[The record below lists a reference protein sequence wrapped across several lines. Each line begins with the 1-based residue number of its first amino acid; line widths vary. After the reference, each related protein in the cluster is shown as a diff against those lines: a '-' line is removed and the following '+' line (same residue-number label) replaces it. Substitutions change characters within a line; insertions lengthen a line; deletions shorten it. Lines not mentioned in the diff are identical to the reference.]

1 MLRVPGGRATLVVL
15 VPERGQCHAMST
27 VNSDTAILVTGATG
41 AIGFEIAAQAAV
53 AGAVVA
59 VHGSRKDSV
68 SNAIARLA
76 DRVPDSR
83 FVPADADFRSPGD
96 IEEMVEKVAGECRRL
111 DAVIHCG
118 IAGAPGIAGA
128 FDKLDS
134 ASFNSHA
141 ALVLGSFQQLCFAA
155 LPHLSRQG
163 GTIVGFASDAGRFA
177 GPRQAVVGAA
187 FGGIISF
194 VRNLAVETAALGV
207 RVHCISPSFV
217 ADTPTFEAHPAR
229 AGSARS
235 RAGLG
240 LPTPADIA
248 PMALFLCGPGAAR
261 ITGQVISINGG
272 LNA

>member
-1 MLRVPGGRATLVVL
+1 MIRERALANVNPGDV
-15 VPERGQCHAMST
+15 
-27 VNSDTAILVTGATG
+27 ILVTGATG
-41 AIGFEIAAQAAV
+41 AIGFEIAAQAAE

-59 VHGSRKDSV
+59 VHGSRSESV
-68 SNAIARLA
+68 ARAMARLA
-76 DRVPDSR
+76 ERVSSAR
-83 FVPADADFRSPGD
+83 LIPAPADFRDAGA
-96 IEEMVEKVAGECRRL
+96 IEAMITGVIEKNGRL

-118 IAGAPGIAGA
+118 ITGAPGIAGFLTKADPAA
-128 FDKLDS
+128 F
-134 ASFNSHA
+134 ATHA

-155 LPHLSRQG
+155 LPHLSVRG

-177 GPRQAVVGAA
+177 AARQSVVGAA
-187 FGGIISF
+187 FGGIMSF
-194 VRNLAVETAALGV
+194 VRNLAMETSRKGV

-217 ADTPTFEAHPAR
+217 ADTPVFEAHAAR
-229 AGSARS
+229 AGAAFE

-248 PMALFLCGPGAAR
+248 PMALFLCGPGAAK